1 MQYQE
6 EVNESFDLILQ
17 KKLFNLQLQWRAE
30 LVEIPQIRI
39 CGDFLFWKKRI
50 RDCPFIDAVTSTEVE
65 IMKRFLVDEQYVS
78 TSNSWRVQWQ
88 DTKELVKKNKKGDM
102 ENYPQWYE
110 YYDLQMGT
118 SKLLLLP
125 DIRGEK
131 EEYYIPACLEEEHKK
146 NPIQSDNTF
155 IKPKPGLYGDPKV
168 FNEFINLFEDKYFK
182 FTSEGYINATKDHY
196 DEYEINDDDID
207 ICDDIILMII

>member
-1 MQYQE
+1 
-6 EVNESFDLILQ
+6 
-17 KKLFNLQLQWRAE
+17 
-30 LVEIPQIRI
+30 
-39 CGDFLFWKKRI
+39 
-50 RDCPFIDAVTSTEVE
+50 
-65 IMKRFLVDEQYVS
+65 
-78 TSNSWRVQWQ
+78 
-88 DTKELVKKNKKGDM
+88 M

-131 EEYYIPACLEEEHKK
+131 EEYYISACLKEEHKK
-146 NPIQSDNTF
+146 NSIQSDNTF

-182 FTSEGYINATKDHY
+182 YTSEGYINATKDHY

-207 ICDDIILMII
+207 NAIRILQKADERVSMPSSSNWREAVIKCAILYKNGKIASEIDIAYEEYLMLRSAGIGWYLDDYSGEYRKERLVKFYEDLILDGREALGEQRDFNF